1 MALESLSLEKVNS
14 IIGMLASEQD
24 GEVVAAA
31 RMLCRL
37 AKKSNLKINEFLK
50 PATTPPAPDKVSWSP
65 HTSQHANDWAF
76 RASPFTSKAFDDLAE
91 EIIRQSRERA
101 QAQVRA
107 TRPPTHKQAVLEI
120 VRRINAKTAGTTIL
134 TATDQALLYA
144 CTAAGNISAAQAQ
157 QLHELAR
164 RVGA

>member
-31 RMLCRL
+31 RLLCRL

-50 PATTPPAPDKVSWSP
+50 PSTSPAAPDKVSWGL
-65 HTSQHANDWAF
+65 HAAHHATDWAT
-76 RASPFTSKAFDDLAE
+76 RPSPFTSKAFDDLAE
-91 EIIRQSRERA
+91 EIIRQSRERT
-101 QAQVRA
+101 RA
-107 TRPPTHKQAVLEI
+107 ARQPTHRSATMEI
-120 VRRINAKTAGTTIL
+120 IRRINAKTAGTTIL

-144 CTAAGNISAAQAQ
+144 CTAAGNISAGQAQ
-157 QLHELAR
+157 QLYELAR